1 MGSTPCCFST
11 NPAVWCVCEAPL
23 EPTSPF
29 LSFLATFSGPY
40 GHQSGTISLVPGVV
54 YRATPPPAAH
64 TAVPVGHLWNASKGW
79 RGGEKSSCP
88 DAVFQA
94 SLAVSVTATPGE
106 LPTPQFRAEIVANA
120 QVCSNRGPQAIVM
133 WENRLAR
140 CKLAF
145 PITGP
150 QIFTPSET
158 NLPPVCKATG
168 ETCRL
173 VRTFSGS

>member
-1 MGSTPCCFST
+1 MKP
-11 NPAVWCVCEAPL
+11 P
-23 EPTSPF
+23 
-29 LSFLATFSGPY
+29 LSFPLG
-40 GHQSGTISLVPGVV
+40 GRRHSLVLTGTNRELFRWFQAGLQD
-54 YRATPPPAAH
+54 YPPPAAP

-79 RGGEKSSCP
+79 RGGKKSSCP

-94 SLAVSVTATPGE
+94 SLAMSVTATPGE

-133 WENRLAR
+133 RENRLAR

-150 QIFTPSET
+150 RIFTPSET

>member
-1 MGSTPCCFST
+1 M
-11 NPAVWCVCEAPL
+11 L
-23 EPTSPF
+23 E
-29 LSFLATFSGPY
+29 
-40 GHQSGTISLVPGVV
+40 
-54 YRATPPPAAH
+54 
-64 TAVPVGHLWNASKGW
+64 
-79 RGGEKSSCP
+79 GGKKSSCP

-94 SLAVSVTATPGE
+94 SLAMSVTATPGE
-106 LPTPQFRAEIVANA
+106 LPTPQFPAEIVVKA

-133 WENRLAR
+133 RENRLAR

-150 QIFTPSET
+150 RIFTPSET